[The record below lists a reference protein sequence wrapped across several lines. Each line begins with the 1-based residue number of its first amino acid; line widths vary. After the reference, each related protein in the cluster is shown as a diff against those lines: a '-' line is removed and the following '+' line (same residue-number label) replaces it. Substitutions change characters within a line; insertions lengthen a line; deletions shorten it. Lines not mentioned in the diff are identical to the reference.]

1 MCEHVPSLIET
12 SLSVIALA
20 SASSSASFA
29 ISSFNFLFIYDKCI
43 IKSKLLIRT
52 DVAAKA
58 LWIKIN
64 QGHFYIDIQKK
75 YVLKFKRHVQ
85 TETFKFNITCKF
97 TIFREQATSALAGCH
112 AGTLS

>member
-43 IKSKLLIRT
+43 IKSKLLVRT

-58 LWIKIN
+58 FMDQDKSRSFL
-64 QGHFYIDIQKK
+64 H
-75 YVLKFKRHVQ
+75 RH
-85 TETFKFNITCKF
+85 TEKV
-97 TIFREQATSALAGCH
+97 RSQV
-112 AGTLS
+112 